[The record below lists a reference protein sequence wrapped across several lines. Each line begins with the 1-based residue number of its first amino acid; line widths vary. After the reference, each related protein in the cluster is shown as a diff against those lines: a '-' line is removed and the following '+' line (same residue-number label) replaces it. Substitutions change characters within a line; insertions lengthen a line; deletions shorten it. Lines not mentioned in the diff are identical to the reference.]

1 MSIFRSFKTFK
12 NGIENWF
19 SVALN
24 MFILKRDT
32 DCKIKNI
39 GTVKLK
45 KGKNYLN
52 SSLFRTLV
60 FSNQNNLNNE
70 QWTIL
75 RNSFETIDDNVI
87 TVRNIEDGNEF
98 KFQNK
103 CLDVVF
109 ETFIR
114 KEYKNI
120 GYAENKTLIDV
131 GANVGDTAIY
141 FANKGYT
148 VYAFEPLPNVCDI
161 ALKNISLNPQIKDKI
176 KFINKACSCKNG
188 FITLNYDDEETSV
201 FTSEFIKAKKTI
213 EVETITIEDILEE
226 YNIEPCILKIDCEGC
241 EVGIIQNTDLSMF
254 DEIIFEFHTFL
265 TKFNEKKLIA
275 LLEKQGFELNE
286 INYHDK

>member
-1 MSIFRSFKTFK
+1 M
-12 NGIENWF
+12 
-19 SVALN
+19 
-24 MFILKRDT
+24 
-32 DCKIKNI
+32 
-39 GTVKLK
+39 
-45 KGKNYLN
+45 
-52 SSLFRTLV
+52 
-60 FSNQNNLNNE
+60 
-70 QWTIL
+70 
-75 RNSFETIDDNVI
+75 I

-213 EVETITIEDILEE
+213 EDYRKEVNEESRNITAGVLSAG
-226 YNIEPCILKIDCEGC
+226 KIWHR
-241 EVGIIQNTDLSMF
+241 NTRTERD
-254 DEIIFEFHTFL
+254 
-265 TKFNEKKLIA
+265 
-275 LLEKQGFELNE
+275 
-286 INYHDK
+286 